1 MEKFT
6 EETTGDFADLEHL
19 TINPLIV
26 YFSSISENTH
36 KFVVK
41 TGVRSVRLPLKTS
54 DESPEVNE
62 PFVLCVPSYGR
73 PGGSGSIP
81 PQAVK
86 FLNNPVNREH
96 LAGVIGAGNTNFGE
110 LYCVAADKVA
120 AKCHVPVLYKFELMG
135 TAEDVSKVRD
145 GLEEFWKQNSLHRI

>member
-1 MEKFT
+1 MSTSTVEANPIAT
-6 EETTGDFADLEHL
+6 ASTGS
-19 TINPLIV
+19 PLVV

-36 KFVVK
+36 KFIQK
-41 TGVRSVRLPLKTS
+41 LGIRNIRLPLKTAE
-54 DESPEVNE
+54 DTPQIDE

-86 FLNNPVNREH
+86 FLNNPVNREN
-96 LAGVIGAGNTNFGE
+96 LKGVIGAGNTNFGE

-120 AKCHVPVLYKFELMG
+120 AKCNIPVLYKFELMG
-135 TAEDVSKVRD
+135 TAEDVTTVQE
-145 GLEEFWKQNSLHRI
+145 GLEEFWIQNSLYRA